1 MQLLHLALGA
11 RITSRHLP
19 LACAA
24 AFALGAAACGSPQ
37 PLQDSRHPT
46 GSQALATSSDFSALY
61 VANTHEGSVARLGPN
76 GDYDELDLPGDPT
89 RIARAGGRVFVTL
102 RTARAIAVL
111 RDDGGRLK
119 LERTVDVGAEPLGI
133 VASEDQ
139 TSIYVASSLSN
150 RVDEIDVTTLQVN
163 RSWSVPDEPR
173 WLALHPG
180 GTLYVGSAWNGTL
193 SYIHVDSDKVHST
206 ELPERK
212 TFGFETGDDVRLHAR
227 ITGDMGVS
235 PDGRFLVV
243 PGMYVDNQNP
253 IDPNGGRGAPG
264 AGGGGYG
271 SERFNP
277 VVAVVPVSGSGKPRV
292 GDARLVLVSTFSRE
306 AVTGYPSSATV
317 DPESSFVVATIE
329 GAGAAVAFPLEFE
342 EPSGGIFDNFGD
354 DDDFSDSFDFRGA
367 QPIETAAGPRA
378 VAFSGASEAFVYSFL
393 DRRVERFDASQ
404 VRTQVVPVFEGGRV
418 PVFSNLVATNA
429 RETTPRTLPVEI
441 EAGRQLFYSTRD
453 SRMSQPGSGV
463 SCALCHFEGRT
474 DGITWNFTT
483 GARQTPSLAGQVSLT
498 EPVRWEGDR
507 ATVEDDAR
515 FTSQSLMGGD
525 GIANEDLTAIAAF
538 IDWTPDVDSP
548 LKGIQDA
555 AVIRGKALFERS
567 DVGCANCHNG
577 ARYTDN
583 TSYSMFGMPEVQTR
597 SLVGVAGSPPYLHDG
612 SSPTLRHL
620 LERVRNGEMGN
631 TSALSDD
638 DLDDLQAYLRSL

>member
-1 MQLLHLALGA
+1 MQPTNFAPGA
-11 RITSRHLP
+11 RTIPRRLP

-24 AFALGAAACGSPQ
+24 FTLGAAACGSPQ

-46 GSQALATSSDFSALY
+46 GSQALATSTDFRALY
-61 VANTHEGSVARLGPN
+61 VANTHEGSVARLG
-76 GDYDELDLPGDPT
+76 DDDSFTELELPGDPT
-89 RIARAGGRVFVTL
+89 RIARAAGRIFVTL

-111 RDDGGRLK
+111 RDDGTQLNVERI
-119 LERTVDVGAEPLGI
+119 LEVGAEPVGI
-133 VASEDQ
+133 VASEDE
-139 TSIYVASSLSN
+139 TRIYVASSLSG

-163 RSWSVPDEPR
+163 RSWSVSDEPR

-193 SYIHVDSDKVHST
+193 SYINVDSDKVHT
-206 ELPERK
+206 TQLPQRK
-212 TFGFETGDDVRLHAR
+212 TFGFETGDDVKLHAR

-253 IDPNGGRGAPG
+253 IDPEGGRSGPG
-264 AGGGGYG
+264 GGGGGYG

-277 VVAVVPVSGSGKPRV
+277 VVAVVPVSGSGKPKMD
-292 GDARLVLVSTFSRE
+292 DARLVVVSTFGRQE
-306 AVTGYPSSATV
+306 PVTGYPSSATV
-317 DPESSFVVATIE
+317 DPQSRIVIATIE
-329 GAGAAVAFPLEFE
+329 GAGALSAFALEFD
-342 EPSGGIFDNFGD
+342 EPSGGIFDNFGGND
-354 DDDFSDSFDFRGA
+354 NFFDNFDFRGA
-367 QPIETAAGPRA
+367 QALQTAAGPRS
-378 VAFSGASEAFVYSFL
+378 VAFASSGEAFVYSFL
-393 DRRVERFDASQ
+393 DRRVERIDAAGLRPQ
-404 VRTQVVPVFEGGRV
+404 VAPLEDEHRPRALPSLTV
-418 PVFSNLVATNA
+418 THA
-429 RETTPRTLPVEI
+429 RETTLRSLPTEI
-441 EAGRQLFYSTRD
+441 EQGRQLFYSSRD
-453 SRMSQPGSGV
+453 SRMSQPGSGI

-515 FTSQSLMGGD
+515 FTSQSLMGGN

-548 LKGIQDA
+548 LKGTQDA
-555 AVIRGKALFERS
+555 AVVRGKALFERS
-567 DVGCANCHNG
+567 DVGCVNCHSG

-583 TSYSMFGMPEVQTR
+583 TSYSMFGMAEVQTR

-631 TSALSDD
+631 TSALSDAE
-638 DLDDLQAYLRSL
+638 LDDLQAYLRSL